1 MTFGQEGNEG
11 GKYTVMTSVLR
22 SILVKHGHNEI
33 DYVVIMKMTVIYDR
47 WSNTE
52 VITVMTDSLT
62 QRGHKGYDRWV
73 ILKMTFAVKWPEIY
87 DRTVITVMTGRTQ
100 RGRGARARRRPS
112 QTEILAG
119 NVRDL
124 TELVRTL
131 VNNRRDTNVV
141 QFPEQ
146 PPEAA
151 ESTPSR
157 PPRSGSRPRNPS
169 PTGTRGSDRTRRES
183 PRRQQQERA
192 DPSRVRSRSRHSQA
206 TRSAAAEPPAATGVH
221 RRIDRERSVD
231 KPAKVEDYNQNR
243 LDQLQRQLDQLVGQQ
258 YEMDQLGAV
267 APPFTLFIMAS
278 PYPTRFKMPSV
289 NPYDGSTDAD
299 EHIEN
304 YQAHMLI
311 QNANEAALC
320 KSFCLTLTG
329 AARQWYRRLAPG
341 SIGCFKQLADAFAAA
356 FLSSKTRK
364 LGASHLFGIK
374 QGETEAL
381 KKYLERFDRA
391 VVQVE
396 SCTDKTM
403 MQAFR
408 EGVKDARLVWTLAYD
423 RPPTFAQLRGIAWRH
438 AEADEYVRG
447 RGLASGEH
455 SRLPGR
461 KSEKCQAD
469 HGRQDKGKAVVV
481 DNSGSNPSPRTPAG
495 RFQQYTPLVTTIEH
509 VLNQVTGRG
518 LLRDPPPLRADRAR
532 RNQNKYCN
540 FHKDVGH
547 DTKDCIQLRDQIEL
561 LIRDGHL
568 REFVERIITL
578 AGPSRPA
585 QAARRNPRPSDH
597 IDEQEQEHI
606 VHTIFGGTAT
616 GDTASSRRSYVRE
629 ARQSYDRTPTKNGR
643 ARPGPTCPCRTHLP
657 LQAPN
662 PYGSRTTCLITGHR
676 SELDVPDQDSPALAG
691 TTLVVLG
698 SHVQPT
704 KVGVG

>member
-1 MTFGQEGNEG
+1 MLGRCSAPSTWIRVVEPVPAWVSWTNPLLSQLTPALLLYLSATGTIHLLLQHITSPTTATYPGRICPYGRQGQPSLCPPHQSEYPITLGVAAGTISGINILALEG
-11 GKYTVMTSVLR
+11 GRRAFPATSTFYRER
-22 SILVKHGHNEI
+22 SQRAQPQAMAEQDNQDFHDDDPAPTGS
-33 DYVVIMKMTVIYDR
+33 
-47 WSNTE
+47 WG
-52 VITVMTDSLT
+52 T
-62 QRGHKGYDRWV
+62 Q
-73 ILKMTFAVKWPEIY
+73 
-87 DRTVITVMTGRTQ
+87 RTQ

-124 TELVRTL
+124 TELVRVL
-131 VNNRRDTNVV
+131 VDTRRDANVV
-141 QFPEQ
+141 QFPEE
-146 PPEAA
+146 PPEVT

-169 PTGTRGSDRTRRES
+169 PTGGRGSDRTRRES
-183 PRRQQQERA
+183 PRRQPQERA
-192 DPSRVRSRSRHSQA
+192 DSSRVRSSSRHSQA
-206 TRSAAAEPPAATGVH
+206 TCSAACRDRRPGVH
-221 RRIDRERSVD
+221 RRIGRERSVD
-231 KPAKVEDYNQNR
+231 NPAKDEDYNQNR

-258 YEMDQLGAV
+258 
-267 APPFTLFIMAS
+267 
-278 PYPTRFKMPSV
+278 FKMPSV

-320 KSFCLTLTG
+320 KSFCLS
-329 AARQWYRRLAPG
+329 QWYRRLAPG

-396 SCTDKTM
+396 SCTDETL

-408 EGVKDARLVWTLAYD
+408 EGIKDARLVWTLAYD

-447 RGLASGEH
+447 RGLASREH

-461 KSEKCQAD
+461 KSEKNQTD
-469 HGRQDKGKAVVV
+469 QGRQDKGKAVVV
-481 DNSGSNPSPRTPAG
+481 ERSGSNPSPRTPAG

-518 LLRDPPPLRADRAR
+518 LLRDLPPLWADRAR

-547 DTKDCIQLRDQIEL
+547 NTNDCIQLRDQIEL

-568 REFVERIITL
+568 REFVERIITPT
-578 AGPSRPA
+578 GPSRPS
-585 QAARRNPRPSDH
+585 QAARRNPRPSDQA
-597 IDEQEQEHI
+597 DE
-606 VHTIFGGTAT
+606 
-616 GDTASSRRSYVRE
+616 
-629 ARQSYDRTPTKNGR
+629 
-643 ARPGPTCPCRTHLP
+643 
-657 LQAPN
+657 
-662 PYGSRTTCLITGHR
+662 
-676 SELDVPDQDSPALAG
+676 
-691 TTLVVLG
+691 
-698 SHVQPT
+698 
-704 KVGVG
+704 

>member
-1 MTFGQEGNEG
+1 MAEQDNQDFQDDDQAPTGSWG
-11 GKYTVMTSVLR
+11 
-22 SILVKHGHNEI
+22 
-33 DYVVIMKMTVIYDR
+33 
-47 WSNTE
+47 
-52 VITVMTDSLT
+52 T
-62 QRGHKGYDRWV
+62 Q
-73 ILKMTFAVKWPEIY
+73 
-87 DRTVITVMTGRTQ
+87 RTQ

-119 NVRDL
+119 N
-124 TELVRTL
+124 
-131 VNNRRDTNVV
+131 
-141 QFPEQ
+141 FPEQ

-169 PTGTRGSDRTRRES
+169 PTGARGSDRTRRES

-206 TRSAAAEPPAATGVH
+206 TRSAATEPPAATGGMPGGRARETINVRGSTTSVFDRLGRPGVH
-221 RRIDRERSVD
+221 RRIGRERSVD
-231 KPAKVEDYNQNR
+231 KPAKDENYNQNR

-258 YEMDQLGAV
+258 YGMDQLGAV
-267 APPFTLFIMAS
+267 APPFTPFIMAS
-278 PYPTRFKMPSV
+278 PYPTRFKMPSM

-304 YQAHMLI
+304 YQVHMLI

-320 KSFCLTLTG
+320 KSFCLTLTR
-329 AARQWYRRLAPG
+329 AARQWYQRLAPG
-341 SIGCFKQLADAFAAA
+341 SIDCFKQLADAFAAA

-396 SCTDKTM
+396 SCTDETL

-408 EGVKDARLVWTLAYD
+408 EGIKDPRLVWTLAYD

-461 KSEKCQAD
+461 KSENNQAD
-469 HGRQDKGKAVVV
+469 HGRPDKGKAVVM

-509 VLNQVTGRG
+509 VLKQVTGRG

-568 REFVERIITL
+568 REFVERIITP
-578 AGPSRPA
+578 AGPSRPV
-585 QAARRNPRPSDH
+585 QATRRNPRPSDQT
-597 IDEQEQEHI
+597 DEQEQEHI

-616 GDTASSRRSYVRE
+616 GETTSSRMSYVRE
-629 ARQSYDRTPTKNGR
+629 AR
-643 ARPGPTCPCRTHLP
+643 
-657 LQAPN
+657 
-662 PYGSRTTCLITGHR
+662 HR
-676 SELDVPDQDSPALAG
+676 SPERRCCSAE
-691 TTLVVLG
+691 
-698 SHVQPT
+698 
-704 KVGVG
+704 

>member
-1 MTFGQEGNEG
+1 MAEQDNQDFHDVDDPAPTGSRG
-11 GKYTVMTSVLR
+11 
-22 SILVKHGHNEI
+22 
-33 DYVVIMKMTVIYDR
+33 
-47 WSNTE
+47 
-52 VITVMTDSLT
+52 T
-62 QRGHKGYDRWV
+62 QR
-73 ILKMTFAVKWPEIY
+73 TE
-87 DRTVITVMTGRTQ
+87 

-131 VNNRRDTNVV
+131 VDTRRDANVV
-141 QFPEQ
+141 QFPEE
-146 PPEAA
+146 PPEVA

-157 PPRSGSRPRNPS
+157 PPRSGSRQRNPS
-169 PTGTRGSDRTRRES
+169 PMGSRGSDRTSRES
-183 PRRQQQERA
+183 PRRQPQEWA
-192 DPSRVRSRSRHSQA
+192 KSSRVRSRSRHSQA
-206 TRSAAAEPPAATGVH
+206 TRSAAAEPSAMTGGNPDDRRRKTVNIRRSTTSVFDRLGRPGVH
-221 RRIDRERSVD
+221 RRIGRERSVD
-231 KPAKVEDYNQNR
+231 KPAKDEDYNQNR
-243 LDQLQRQLDQLVGQQ
+243 LDQLQRQLDQFVGQQ
-258 YEMDQLGAV
+258 YGMDQLGAV
-267 APPFTLFIMAS
+267 APPFTPFIMAS

-289 NPYDGSTDAD
+289 APYDGSTDAD

-329 AARQWYRRLAPG
+329 AAHQWYRRLAPG
-341 SIGCFKQLADAFAAA
+341 SIGCFKQLADAFAAS

-396 SCTDKTM
+396 SCTDETL

-408 EGVKDARLVWTLAYD
+408 EGIKDARLVWTLAYD

-438 AEADEYVRG
+438 AKADEYARG
-447 RGLASGEH
+447 RGLVAGEH
-455 SRLPGR
+455 PRLPGK
-461 KSEKCQAD
+461 KSEKNQAD
-469 HGRQDKGKAVVV
+469 QGQRDKGKAVVV
-481 DNSGSNPSPRTPAG
+481 DKTGSDPSPRTPAG
-495 RFQQYTPLVTTIEH
+495 RFQQYTPLVTTIEY

-518 LLRDPPPLRADRAR
+518 LLRDPPALRADRAR

-561 LIRDGHL
+561 LIRDSHL
-568 REFVERIITL
+568 REFVERIITP

-585 QAARRNPRPSDH
+585 QAARRNPRLSDQT
-597 IDEQEQEHI
+597 DEQEQEHI

-629 ARQSYDRTPTKNGR
+629 ARRYARGEYVNMAEHISKICRQDCAPITFTDDEADRLLHPHNDTLIGEIRVAGNVIRRVLIDNGSSADIMFMDAFLRLKIEGAALTPARTPLYDQSPER
-643 ARPGPTCPCRTHLP
+643 
-657 LQAPN
+657 
-662 PYGSRTTCLITGHR
+662 R
-676 SELDVPDQDSPALAG
+676 SCTIE
-691 TTLVVLG
+691 
-698 SHVQPT
+698 
-704 KVGVG
+704 

>member
-1 MTFGQEGNEG
+1 MAEQDNQDFQDDDQAPTGSRG
-11 GKYTVMTSVLR
+11 
-22 SILVKHGHNEI
+22 
-33 DYVVIMKMTVIYDR
+33 
-47 WSNTE
+47 
-52 VITVMTDSLT
+52 T
-62 QRGHKGYDRWV
+62 Q
-73 ILKMTFAVKWPEIY
+73 
-87 DRTVITVMTGRTQ
+87 RTQ
-100 RGRGARARRRPS
+100 RGKGARARRRPS

-131 VNNRRDTNVV
+131 VDNRRDTNVV

-169 PTGTRGSDRTRRES
+169 PTGARGSDRTRRES

-206 TRSAAAEPPAATGVH
+206 TRSAAAEPPAATGGMLGGQARETINVRGNTTSVFDRLGRPGVH
-221 RRIDRERSVD
+221 RRIGRERSVD
-231 KPAKVEDYNQNR
+231 KPAKDEDYNQNR

-258 YEMDQLGAV
+258 YVMDQLGAV
-267 APPFTLFIMAS
+267 APPFTPFIMAS
-278 PYPTRFKMPSV
+278 PYPTRFKMPSM

-341 SIGCFKQLADAFAAA
+341 SIDCFKQLADAFAAA

-391 VVQVE
+391 IVQVE
-396 SCTDKTM
+396 SCTDETL
-403 MQAFR
+403 MQA
-408 EGVKDARLVWTLAYD
+408 
-423 RPPTFAQLRGIAWRH
+423 GIAWRH

-461 KSEKCQAD
+461 KSEKNQAD
-469 HGRQDKGKAVVV
+469 HCRQDKGKAVVMN
-481 DNSGSNPSPRTPAG
+481 NSGSNPSPRTPAG

-568 REFVERIITL
+568 REFMERIITP

-585 QAARRNPRPSDH
+585 QAARPNPRPSDQT
-597 IDEQEQEHI
+597 DEQEQEHI

-616 GDTASSRRSYVRE
+616 GDTSSSRRNYVRE
-629 ARQSYDRTPTKNGR
+629 AR
-643 ARPGPTCPCRTHLP
+643 
-657 LQAPN
+657 
-662 PYGSRTTCLITGHR
+662 HR
-676 SELDVPDQDSPALAG
+676 SPERRCCS
-691 TTLVVLG
+691 
-698 SHVQPT
+698 SE
-704 KVGVG
+704 

>member
-1 MTFGQEGNEG
+1 MAEQDNQDFQNDDQAPTGSRG
-11 GKYTVMTSVLR
+11 
-22 SILVKHGHNEI
+22 
-33 DYVVIMKMTVIYDR
+33 
-47 WSNTE
+47 
-52 VITVMTDSLT
+52 T
-62 QRGHKGYDRWV
+62 Q
-73 ILKMTFAVKWPEIY
+73 
-87 DRTVITVMTGRTQ
+87 RTQ
-100 RGRGARARRRPS
+100 RGRGGRARRGPS

-124 TELVRTL
+124 TELVMTL
-131 VNNRRDTNVV
+131 VDNHRNTNVV
-141 QFPEQ
+141 RLPEQ
-146 PPEAA
+146 PPEVA

-157 PPRSGSRPRNPS
+157 PLRSDSRPRNPS
-169 PTGTRGSDRTRRES
+169 PTGGRGSDRARRES

-192 DPSRVRSRSRHSQA
+192 DPSRVRSRSRHSLA
-206 TRSAAAEPPAATGVH
+206 TRSAAAEPPAATRGVPGDRARDTINVRGSTTSVFDRLGRPGVH
-221 RRIDRERSVD
+221 RRIGRERSVD
-231 KPAKVEDYNQNR
+231 KPAKDEDNNQNR

-258 YEMDQLGAV
+258 YGMDQFGAV
-267 APPFTLFIMAS
+267 APPFTPFIMAS
-278 PYPTRFKMPSV
+278 PYPTRFKMPSM

-341 SIGCFKQLADAFAAA
+341 SIDCFKQLADAFSAA

-396 SCTDKTM
+396 NCTDETL

-408 EGVKDARLVWTLAYD
+408 EGIKDPRLVWTLVYD

-447 RGLASGEH
+447 RGLASGEQ
-455 SRLPGR
+455 SRPPGR
-461 KSEKCQAD
+461 RSEKNRTDQ
-469 HGRQDKGKAVVV
+469 GRQDKGKSAVV
-481 DNSGSNPSPRTPAG
+481 DNPGSNPSPRTPAG

-518 LLRDPPPLRADRAR
+518 LLRDPPPLRKDRAQ

-568 REFVERIITL
+568 REFVGRVITS

-585 QAARRNPRPSDH
+585 PATRRNPRPSDQT
-597 IDEQEQEHI
+597 DEQEQEHI

-616 GDTASSRRSYVRE
+616 GDRPSSRRSYVRE
-629 ARQSYDRTPTKNGR
+629 ARRRSSERR
-643 ARPGPTCPCRTHLP
+643 CRS
-657 LQAPN
+657 A
-662 PYGSRTTCLITGHR
+662 
-676 SELDVPDQDSPALAG
+676 E
-691 TTLVVLG
+691 
-698 SHVQPT
+698 
-704 KVGVG
+704 

>member
-1 MTFGQEGNEG
+1 MAEQDNQDFQNDDQAPTGSRG
-11 GKYTVMTSVLR
+11 
-22 SILVKHGHNEI
+22 
-33 DYVVIMKMTVIYDR
+33 
-47 WSNTE
+47 
-52 VITVMTDSLT
+52 T
-62 QRGHKGYDRWV
+62 Q
-73 ILKMTFAVKWPEIY
+73 
-87 DRTVITVMTGRTQ
+87 RTQ
-100 RGRGARARRRPS
+100 RGRGGRARRGPS

-124 TELVRTL
+124 TELVMTL
-131 VNNRRDTNVV
+131 VGNHRNTNVV
-141 QFPEQ
+141 RLPEQ
-146 PPEAA
+146 PPEVA

-157 PPRSGSRPRNPS
+157 PPRSDSRPRNPS
-169 PTGTRGSDRTRRES
+169 PTGGRGSDRARRES
-183 PRRQQQERA
+183 PRRQQRERA
-192 DPSRVRSRSRHSQA
+192 DPSRVRSRSRHSLA
-206 TRSAAAEPPAATGVH
+206 TRSAAAEPPATTRGVPGDRARETINVRGSTTSVFDRLGRPGVH
-221 RRIDRERSVD
+221 RRIGRERSVD
-231 KPAKVEDYNQNR
+231 KPAKDEDNNQNR
-243 LDQLQRQLDQLVGQQ
+243 LEQLQRQLDQLVGQQ
-258 YEMDQLGAV
+258 YGMDQFGAV
-267 APPFTLFIMAS
+267 APPFTPFIMAS
-278 PYPTRFKMPSV
+278 PYPTRFKMPSM

-341 SIGCFKQLADAFAAA
+341 SIDCFKQLADAFAAA

-396 SCTDKTM
+396 NCTDETL

-408 EGVKDARLVWTLAYD
+408 EGIKDPRLVWTLAYD

-447 RGLASGEH
+447 RGLASGEQ
-455 SRLPGR
+455 SRPPGR
-461 KSEKCQAD
+461 RSEKNQND
-469 HGRQDKGKAVVV
+469 QGRQDKGKSAVV

-518 LLRDPPPLRADRAR
+518 LLRDPPPLRKDRAL

-568 REFVERIITL
+568 REFVERIITP
-578 AGPSRPA
+578 AGPSKPA
-585 QAARRNPRPSDH
+585 RAARRNPRPNDH
-597 IDEQEQEHI
+597 TDEQEQEHI

-616 GDTASSRRSYVRE
+616 GDTPSSRRSYVRE
-629 ARQSYDRTPTKNGR
+629 ARQYARGQQSVPKGPCPDNCGNRLQGGR
-643 ARPGPTCPCRTHLP
+643 SRSSGRRCRS
-657 LQAPN
+657 A
-662 PYGSRTTCLITGHR
+662 
-676 SELDVPDQDSPALAG
+676 E
-691 TTLVVLG
+691 
-698 SHVQPT
+698 
-704 KVGVG
+704 

>member
-1 MTFGQEGNEG
+1 MVIFTLPKLCLSPCISILADLSIRVPTADTTPVSPSFREG
-11 GKYTVMTSVLR
+11 GHRAFPATQTFYRER
-22 SILVKHGHNEI
+22 SQRAQPQAMAEQDNQDFHDDDQAPTGS
-33 DYVVIMKMTVIYDR
+33 R
-47 WSNTE
+47 G
-52 VITVMTDSLT
+52 T
-62 QRGHKGYDRWV
+62 Q
-73 ILKMTFAVKWPEIY
+73 
-87 DRTVITVMTGRTQ
+87 RTQ

-124 TELVRTL
+124 TELVRTQ
-131 VNNRRDTNVV
+131 VDNRRDTNVV

-157 PPRSGSRPRNPS
+157 PPRSGSRPRNHS
-169 PTGTRGSDRTRRES
+169 PTGGRGSDRTHRES

-206 TRSAAAEPPAATGVH
+206 TRSAAAEPQAATGGMPGDRVRETVNVRGSTTSVFDRLGKPGVH
-221 RRIDRERSVD
+221 RRIGRERYVD
-231 KPAKVEDYNQNR
+231 KPAKDEDYNQNR
-243 LDQLQRQLDQLVGQQ
+243 LDQLQQQLDQLVGQQ
-258 YEMDQLGAV
+258 YGMDQLGAM
-267 APPFTLFIMAS
+267 APPFTPFIMAS

-289 NPYDGSTDAD
+289 NSYDGSMDAD

-396 SCTDKTM
+396 SCTDETL

-408 EGVKDARLVWTLAYD
+408 EGIKDARLVWTLAYD

-455 SRLPGR
+455 SRLPRR
-461 KSEKCQAD
+461 KSEKNQTD
-469 HGRQDKGKAVVV
+469 HGRQDKGKAVIV

-495 RFQQYTPLVTTIEH
+495 RFQQYTPMVTTIEH

-518 LLRDPPPLRADRAR
+518 LLRDPSPLRADRAR

-540 FHKDVGH
+540 FHKD
-547 DTKDCIQLRDQIEL
+547 
-561 LIRDGHL
+561 
-568 REFVERIITL
+568 FVERIITP

-585 QAARRNPRPSDH
+585 QAARRNPRPSDQT
-597 IDEQEQEHI
+597 DEQEQEHI

-616 GDTASSRRSYVRE
+616 GDTASSRRSYANPKRN
-629 ARQSYDRTPTKNGR
+629 KGR
-643 ARPGPTCPCRTHLP
+643 GLHLP
-657 LQAPN
+657 PGNEVPRRGRGTRVPGKPGGREEVLHGGGQQSVPKG
-662 PYGSRTTCLITGHR
+662 PCPDHCGDHSHGGR
-676 SELDVPDQDSPALAG
+676 SQSPERRCCTAE
-691 TTLVVLG
+691 
-698 SHVQPT
+698 
-704 KVGVG
+704 